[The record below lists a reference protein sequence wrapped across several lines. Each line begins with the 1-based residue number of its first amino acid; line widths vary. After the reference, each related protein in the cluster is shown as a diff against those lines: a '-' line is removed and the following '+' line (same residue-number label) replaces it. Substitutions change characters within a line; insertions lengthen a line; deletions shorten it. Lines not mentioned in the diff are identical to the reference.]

1 MGEFDKELALI
12 DSWEIIAKESVKEAV
27 RKFDFV
33 ILDYLTNKQWFQKGQ
48 KLDGKEIKPA
58 YSRITVSIKQKKGDP
73 YDRVTL
79 RDTGRLYRS
88 IDILA
93 GERSAIARISVPYF
107 ADLVKKYGNR
117 ILGIQ
122 DIFIVDFAENY
133 VLPILTKNI
142 NDSITAYR

>member
-1 MGEFDKELALI
+1 MGHFDEELALI
-12 DSWEIIAKESVKEAV
+12 DSWKTIATESVKEAI
-27 RKFDFV
+27 RRYDFV

-48 KLDGKEIKPA
+48 KLDGKIIKPA

-79 RDTGRLYRS
+79 RDTGRLYNS
-88 IDILA
+88 IEIIA
-93 GERSAIARISVPYF
+93 GDRAAIARISVPYF
-107 ADLVKKYGNR
+107 EGLQKKYGDK

-133 VLPILTKNI
+133 VLPLLTKNI
-142 NDSITAYR
+142 NDSITAH

>member
-1 MGEFDKELALI
+1 MGQFDEEIALI
-12 DSWEIIAKESVKEAV
+12 ESWKLIATESIKEAI
-27 RKFDFV
+27 RKYDFV
-33 ILDYLTNKQWFQKGQ
+33 IIDYLTNKQWFQKGQ
-48 KLDGKEIKPA
+48 KVDGKIIKPA
-58 YSRITVSIKQKKGDP
+58 YSRITVSIKKRKGDP

-107 ADLVKKYGNR
+107 AELEKKYGSK

-133 VLPILTKNI
+133 VLPLLTKNI
-142 NDSITAYR
+142 NDSITAH

>member
-1 MGEFDKELALI
+1 MGNFDEELALI
-12 DSWEIIAKESVKEAV
+12 DSWKAIANESVKEAV
-27 RKFDFV
+27 RKYDFV

-48 KLDGKEIKPA
+48 KVDEKIIKPA
-58 YSRITVSIKQKKGDP
+58 YSRITVSIKKRKGDP

-79 RDTGRLYRS
+79 RDSGKLYKS

-93 GERSAIARISVPYF
+93 GERSVLVRILVPYF
-107 ADLVKKYGNR
+107 AKLEKQYGSK

-142 NDSITAYR
+142 NDSITTH